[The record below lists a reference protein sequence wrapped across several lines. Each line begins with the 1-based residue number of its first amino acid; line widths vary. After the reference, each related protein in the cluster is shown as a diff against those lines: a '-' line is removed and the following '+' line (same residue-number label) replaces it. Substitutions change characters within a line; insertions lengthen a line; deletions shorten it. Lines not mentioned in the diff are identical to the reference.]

1 MRLKP
6 SWGNAALL
14 GLAVA
19 GLGLNCSAL
28 AQNTTYPAGYG
39 VQAYT
44 PKDFR
49 LPEGAGCS
57 GDIARWQAVQAN
69 DYASGN
75 VNLKIYNQIQGEI
88 GRAAALCSAGRDGEA
103 RKLIASS
110 KARHGYPQ

>member
-1 MRLKP
+1 MRLKLSP
-6 SWGNAALL
+6 LNAAFFGL
-14 GLAVA
+14 GLAA
-19 GLGLNCSAL
+19 LGASCSAM

-44 PKDFR
+44 PKDFH

-57 GDIARWQAVQAN
+57 GDVARWQAVQAN

-75 VNLKIYNQIQGEI
+75 VNLKIYNQIQNEI
-88 GRAAALCSAGRDGEA
+88 ARAAEVCAAGRDGEA
-103 RKLIASS
+103 RKLVASS

>member
-1 MRLKP
+1 MRLRLTVFL
-6 SWGNAALL
+6 GAAMAAY
-14 GLAVA
+14 GA
-19 GLGLNCSAL
+19 GASIGSA
-28 AQNTTYPAGYG
+28 QDMIPKGYG
-39 VQAYT
+39 VERYT

-75 VNLKIYNQIQGEI
+75 VNLRVYNQIQNEI
-88 GRAAALCSAGRDGEA
+88 ARAAEVCSAGRDAEA
-103 RKLIASS
+103 RKLVASS